1 MKRNLMAPLFI
12 GLMTTASA
20 FATPFTIE
28 MVADNDFAI
37 FSGTNTSINNL
48 LYQNDVR
55 WSSQVNSIS
64 SLTFDLAAGDDVFY
78 VLAMGASGNENISG
92 LVNGVNMT
100 DASVSVDKSSDVSSY
115 LSNYT
120 SSLYSVENGSYDV
133 TFSDVQTALPELT
146 WSDASSSIVSSPYVV
161 SISGFDYGFEFAT
174 QTAAMFRFESSY
186 VDVAPV
192 PLPEPASAVL
202 FGLGLIGIA
211 FGRRRKNAKTM
222 PA

>member
-1 MKRNLMAPLFI
+1 MKRKLIAPLLI

-37 FSGTNTSINNL
+37 FSGTETSINNL

-55 WSSQVNSIS
+55 WSSQVKAIS
-64 SLTFDLAAGDDVFY
+64 SLTFDLAAGDDMFY

-100 DASVSVDKSSDVSSY
+100 DESVSVDKSSDISSS

-120 SSLYSVENGSYDV
+120 SSLSSVENGSYDV
-133 TFSDVQTALPELT
+133 TFSDVQTALPKLT

-161 SISGFDYGFEFAT
+161 RISGFDYGFEFAT
-174 QTAAMFRFESSY
+174 RTAAMFRFDVMDVG
-186 VDVAPV
+186 VDPVA
-192 PLPEPASAVL
+192 LPEPASAAL

-211 FGRRRKNAKTM
+211 FGRRRKNTKTM
-222 PA
+222 SA

>member
-1 MKRNLMAPLFI
+1 MKRKLIAPLLI
-12 GLMTTASA
+12 GLMTTASV

-37 FSGTNTSINNL
+37 FSGTDTGINNL

-64 SLTFDLAAGDDVFY
+64 SLTFDLAAGDNMFY

-115 LSNYT
+115 LSNYR
-120 SSLYSVENGSYDV
+120 SSLYSVENGSYNAQL
-133 TFSDVQTALPELT
+133 SDAQTALPHLT
-146 WSDASSSIVSSPYVV
+146 WSDASSSIVSSPYVISV
-161 SISGFDYGFEFAT
+161 SGFDHGFEFAT
-174 QTAAMFRFESSY
+174 QTAAMFRFKAEG
-186 VDVAPV
+186 VGV
-192 PLPEPASAVL
+192 PEPASAAL

-222 PA
+222 SA